1 MAPCLSPAF
10 AAGRA
15 EAGPSQRF
23 PMELAESPLADGVM
37 PLLSQRP
44 VKNSSTLFVGMECDQ
59 RSSGGRCGSPPRSST
74 LSSAYR
80 VWRRWDRSR
89 VPHHGFIG
97 PRRHAS
103 L

>member
-23 PMELAESPLADGVM
+23 PMEPAESPLADGVM
-37 PLLSQRP
+37 SLLSQRP
-44 VKNSSTLFVGMECDQ
+44 VTNPSTLFLGMECDQ
-59 RSSGGRCGSPPRSST
+59 RSSGERCGSPPRSSA
-74 LSSAYR
+74 LSRAYR
-80 VWRRWDRSR
+80 VWRKWDRSR

-97 PRRHAS
+97 SRRHAS